1 MGVRLRCA
9 GAVTM
14 DNNVV
19 SNNCSN
25 GGDLNTGISDTGSNG
40 YAGVNAGGVLAGT
53 VVPEPSTIVLIAV
66 DLLLVGGVRR
76 KTKAR
81 LV

>member
-1 MGVRLRCA
+1 
-9 GAVTM
+9 M
-14 DNNVV
+14 DNNVI

-25 GGDLNTGISDTGSNG
+25 GGDNGIRISDFGSNG
-40 YAGVNAGGVLAGT
+40 YAGINAGAVPPST

-66 DLLLVGGVRR
+66 GLLLVGAVQR